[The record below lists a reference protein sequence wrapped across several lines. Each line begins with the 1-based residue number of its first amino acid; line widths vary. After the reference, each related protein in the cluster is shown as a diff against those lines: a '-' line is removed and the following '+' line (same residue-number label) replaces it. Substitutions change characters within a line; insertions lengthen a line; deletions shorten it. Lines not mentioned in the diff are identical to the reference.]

1 MTQPQKLPVEGGSS
15 DIFNLDSES
24 QRVDYMRSQG
34 AKNVDPP
41 LQRSSHLRMKTT
53 GTILP
58 WEPILS
64 EQTDIVECC
73 DAHGN
78 TDPAV
83 WGATV
88 VKEALPN
95 DYEEDLR
102 AKSLGALGVSAQ
114 ASAITDEHKVEDS
127 IDMTP
132 KDTMAGF
139 DTVDYGAINELLD
152 ELNKGA

>member
-1 MTQPQKLPVEGGSS
+1 MTQPQKLPVEGGSA
-15 DIFNLDSES
+15 DIFSLDSES

-41 LQRSSHLRMKTT
+41 LQRSSHLRMKSS
-53 GTILP
+53 GNVLP

-73 DAHGN
+73 DAYGN
-78 TDPAV
+78 TDPAA

-88 VKEALPN
+88 VKEDLPT

-114 ASAITDEHKVEDS
+114 AAAITDEHKVEDS
-127 IDMTP
+127 IDMAP
-132 KDTMAGF
+132 KSMMSAF
-139 DTVDYGAINELLD
+139 DTVDYDAINELLD
-152 ELNKGA
+152 GLNKGE